1 MDFCVYI
8 SLFLVV
14 DNAATLFNYFFRYF
28 RGFRDFRGF
37 DLALKSGLYSL
48 PLLVPLFIS
57 QSIVNSSCKIYEIH
71 HVQKP

>member
-14 DNAATLFNYFFRYF
+14 DNAVTLFNYF
-28 RGFRDFRGF
+28 FRDFRGF

-57 QSIVNSSCKIYEIH
+57 QSIVDSSFKIYEIH
-71 HVQKP
+71 HVQKPR